1 MYVTHTHTNILK
13 SNHRKFEETS
23 DIHELDFSFF
33 LILNCNE
40 DPKTHEAL
48 SSERIRW
55 YWLEPEILIID
66 DVRFDSLN
74 I

>member
-48 SSERIRW
+48 SSERIR
-55 YWLEPEILIID
+55 
-66 DVRFDSLN
+66 
-74 I
+74 